1 MSGQKKYS
9 FVSANAGGEKN
20 FPPGGRKKKNFN
32 NFSRNFSNSFS
43 NLKTTVKSKF
53 IAYST
58 VFLL

>member
-9 FVSANAGGEKN
+9 FVSANAGDEKN
-20 FPPGGRKKKNFN
+20 FPPGGRKKKIFN
-32 NFSRNFSNSFS
+32 NFSRNFPNSFS
-43 NLKTTVKSKF
+43 NFKTTVKSKF